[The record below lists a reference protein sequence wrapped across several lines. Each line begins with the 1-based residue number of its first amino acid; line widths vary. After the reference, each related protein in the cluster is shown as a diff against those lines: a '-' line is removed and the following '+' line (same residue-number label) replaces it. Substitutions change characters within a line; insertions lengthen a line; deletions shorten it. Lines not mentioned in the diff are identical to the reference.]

1 MTVREKGGVAM
12 FKSMHEIEQEYD
24 GNWVFM
30 VNCKK
35 GEYSNII
42 GGEVIAADKDKA
54 IIIELWGNS
63 DYDEPYFRY
72 VGSLP
77 DGIGGYLL

>member
-1 MTVREKGGVAM
+1 M
-12 FKSMHEIEQEYD
+12 FKTMREIEREYD

-30 VNCKK
+30 INCKK

-42 GGEVIAADKDKA
+42 GGEVIAADKNKA
-54 IIIELWGNS
+54 IIIDHWGKPG
-63 DYDEPYFRY
+63 YDEPYFRY

-77 DGIGGYLL
+77 EGIGGYLL